1 LRPAC
6 RACLRPRACPFSA
19 TRFWQRISEA
29 SATILGSSSP
39 SSAAVE
45 YVKVCSL
52 YGAGYYYIPG
62 TDQCGN
68 ANPVGFRVQTESG
81 MLTNQFTSTSTRYG
95 VSGYAGGAGS
105 SSFGYDAYAGGDPNA
120 PVPMTP
126 PPDPSDPSYDPDYA
140 ALYATN
146 GGFWPRTGPNGWPS
160 SRFPYSSFN
169 NLNAT
174 AVGSGARAGAGAFG
188 QDNATAVGQGASAN
202 GLNAT
207 TVGQGAS
214 ANVTGGTAIGQGSSV
229 TAAGA
234 VAIGQGS
241 VADVANTV
249 SVGSVGHERRIMN
262 VAAGVMGTDAVNLDQ
277 MNAAISAATGNT
289 ASGTDVSSA
298 GGATASGDDAFAGGN
313 GAVASGGSSTAIGSG
328 AQATQMGGTAI
339 GAGATASGD
348 PTTAVGFNSNAAGT
362 DANAFGAFATATGN
376 NSTALGANSSASAAN
391 SVALGN
397 GSVASRGAQ
406 TGYAAYGLS
415 APQTSAGE
423 VSVGTPGA
431 ERQITHVAAGPP
443 SRRTAPHS
451 SAISTRRCGGSRS
464 TSRRRWRSN
473 PSSPRVRRSK
483 STGSCGSPAISRP
496 IPGRSISRSPIR
508 RSGRHG
514 AFSALRSRRRNPSRH
529 RRRLSPRPGFGAP
542 PAFD

>member
-1 LRPAC
+1 MTCVVA
-6 RACLRPRACPFSA
+6 
-19 TRFWQRISEA
+19 
-29 SATILGSSSP
+29 ATILGSSSP

-81 MLTNQFTSTSTRYG
+81 VLTNQFTSTSTRYG

-362 DANAFGAFATATGN
+362 GANAFGAFATATGN

-431 ERQITHVAAGPP
+431 ERQITHVAAGSAATDAVNVAQLQGATSELNGRINDANAGVAAALASAGLVQAVTPGSNVVTGGVGAWNGETAAAFGL
-443 SRRTAPHS
+443 SRRFDQHWTLKTA
-451 SAISTRRCGGSRS
+451 AT
-464 TSRRRWRSN
+464 
-473 PSSPRVRRSK
+473 V
-483 STGSCGSPAISRP
+483 
-496 IPGRSISRSPIR
+496 
-508 RSGRHG
+508 SGRAGLG
-514 AFSALRSRRRNPSRH
+514 ANAAIGYEF
-529 RRRLSPRPGFGAP
+529 
-542 PAFD
+542 